1 MISPDPVAA
10 PSAYQAMLL
19 ALLGSD
25 DPLLAQAATLP
36 SLRAVLTE
44 VPGVIRQRPEPAEW
58 SVLEVAGHILDAE
71 IVYSGR
77 YRFTLAHDAP
87 RLPGYDQDLW
97 VDRLRHNE
105 DDPEDLLAQFTALR
119 AANLAL
125 LAAARRTPSGSGW
138 GCTTSAAPRA
148 TTCRS
153 ASSPATTG
161 STWRRR
167 GGPSP
172 RCGRRPVEDQ
182 AGRSSRATM
191 THDGPP
197 DDRAHDGA
205 DQVDPQ
211 RAHVA
216 AKQGRPDRPGRVD
229 RRAAEGHRGEVDGHQ
244 RERDDEAGHG
254 RRLLARG
261 QDDQD
266 EDGREHRLQDQGLD
280 VGEAVPRAGDD
291 ALDRILVEER

>member
-19 ALLGSD
+19 SLLGSD
-25 DPLLAQAATLP
+25 DPLLAQASTLP

-87 RLPGYDQDLW
+87 RLPGYDQDRW

-125 LAAARRTPSGSGW
+125 WQRTPEEERGRVGLHDERGPESYDLSFRLIAGHDRFHLEQARRALAAVRP
-138 GCTTSAAPRA
+138 
-148 TTCRS
+148 
-153 ASSPATTG
+153 PAG
-161 STWRRR
+161 
-167 GGPSP
+167 
-172 RCGRRPVEDQ
+172 
-182 AGRSSRATM
+182 
-191 THDGPP
+191 
-197 DDRAHDGA
+197 
-205 DQVDPQ
+205 
-211 RAHVA
+211 
-216 AKQGRPDRPGRVD
+216 
-229 RRAAEGHRGEVDGHQ
+229 
-244 RERDDEAGHG
+244 
-254 RRLLARG
+254 
-261 QDDQD
+261 
-266 EDGREHRLQDQGLD
+266 
-280 VGEAVPRAGDD
+280 
-291 ALDRILVEER
+291 

>member
-36 SLRAVLTE
+36 SLRAVLTD
-44 VPGVIRQRPEPAEW
+44 VPSVIRQRPEPAEW

-125 LAAARRTPSGSGW
+125 WQRTPEAERQRVGLHDERGPESYDLSFRLIAGHDRFHLEQARRALAAVRP
-138 GCTTSAAPRA
+138 
-148 TTCRS
+148 
-153 ASSPATTG
+153 PAG
-161 STWRRR
+161 
-167 GGPSP
+167 
-172 RCGRRPVEDQ
+172 
-182 AGRSSRATM
+182 
-191 THDGPP
+191 
-197 DDRAHDGA
+197 
-205 DQVDPQ
+205 
-211 RAHVA
+211 
-216 AKQGRPDRPGRVD
+216 
-229 RRAAEGHRGEVDGHQ
+229 
-244 RERDDEAGHG
+244 
-254 RRLLARG
+254 
-261 QDDQD
+261 
-266 EDGREHRLQDQGLD
+266 
-280 VGEAVPRAGDD
+280 
-291 ALDRILVEER
+291 

>member
-44 VPGVIRQRPEPAEW
+44 VPAVIRQRPEPAEW

-125 LAAARRTPSGSGW
+125 WQRTPRGRAAAGG
-138 GCTTSAAPRA
+138 APRRA
-148 TTCRS
+148 RPRELRPVVPPHRRPRPVPPG
-153 ASSPATTG
+153 AGAADP
-161 STWRRR
+161 RR
-167 GGPSP
+167 GAA
-172 RCGRRPVEDQ
+172 RRPVEDQ

-191 THDGPP
+191 THTAQPMTAPTMGPT
-197 DDRAHDGA
+197 R
-205 DQVDPQ
+205 
-211 RAHVA
+211 
-216 AKQGRPDRPGRVD
+216 
-229 RRAAEGHRGEVDGHQ
+229 
-244 RERDDEAGHG
+244 
-254 RRLLARG
+254 
-261 QDDQD
+261 
-266 EDGREHRLQDQGLD
+266 
-280 VGEAVPRAGDD
+280 
-291 ALDRILVEER
+291 